1 MMALEGRTTPVLMTT
16 STRELRLIMRVNWL
30 LRLRLLLLLLLL
42 MLSQVVLLAEAV
54 GPGARIRIS
63 GVASGVIIIGMNAV
77 APAGPTTL
85 LL

>member
-1 MMALEGRTTPVLMTT
+1 MVALVGRTRAALMTT
-16 STRELRLIMRVNWL
+16 STRELQLVMRVN
-30 LRLRLLLLLLLL
+30 RLLLLLLLL
-42 MLSQVVLLAEAV
+42 LLLSQLLLLAQAV

-63 GVASGVIIIGMNAV
+63 GIATGVIIIGMNAV